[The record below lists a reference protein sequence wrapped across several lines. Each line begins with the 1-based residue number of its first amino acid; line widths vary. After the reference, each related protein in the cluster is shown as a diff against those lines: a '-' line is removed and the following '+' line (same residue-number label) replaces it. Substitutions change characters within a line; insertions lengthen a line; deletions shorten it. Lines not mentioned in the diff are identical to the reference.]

1 MKRFIFLLGIL
12 LILAGCAPDNPRK
25 TEDKLNIVT
34 VIFPAYDFARN
45 IAGDQAAVSMLL
57 KPGAESHS
65 YEPTPQDILKIK
77 NCDVFI
83 YTGGESDEWV
93 NRILASLDTGRIKII
108 RMLDCVPAFTEELVE
123 GMQAEETAES
133 KEPEY
138 DEHVWTAPQ
147 NAARI
152 VQKITDAL
160 CAVDAPNAAVYRQNN
175 AAYLAKLDAL
185 DNDVR
190 QVIQKAKNKTLVFGD
205 RFPFRYFTESYG
217 LKYFAAFPGC
227 AAETEANAATVKF
240 LIDKVRA
247 EKIPVVLHI
256 EFSDRKMART
266 ISEATG
272 AQVRQ
277 LNAVHN
283 ISRAD
288 FQKGLGYLELMR
300 QNIEV
305 LKEALL

>member
-1 MKRFIFLLGIL
+1 MKYFNFWPVITLVLLAL
-12 LILAGCAPDNPRK
+12 FGCAPQQSE
-25 TEDKLNIVT
+25 TENKLSVVA

-45 IAGDQAAVSMLL
+45 VAGDKAAVSMLL

-93 NRILASLDTGRIKII
+93 NKILASLDGKMQIIK
-108 RMLDCVPAFTEELVE
+108 MLDCVPAFAEELVE
-123 GMQAEETAES
+123 GMQAEAEE
-133 KEPEY
+133 EPED
-138 DEHVWTAPQ
+138 DEHVWTAPR
-147 NAARI
+147 NAALI
-152 VQKITDAL
+152 VRKITDAL
-160 CAVDAPNAAVYRQNN
+160 CAADAPNAAVYRQNS
-175 AAYLAKLDAL
+175 AAYLERLDTL
-185 DNDVR
+185 DRDIR
-190 QVIQKAKNKTLVFGD
+190 QVAQNARNKTLVFGD

-227 AAETEANAATVKF
+227 ATETEASAATVKF

-247 EKIPVVLHI
+247 EKIPVILHI
-256 EFSDRKMART
+256 EFSDRKMARA

-272 AQVRQ
+272 APVRQ
-277 LNAVHN
+277 LNAAHN

-288 FQKGLGYLELMR
+288 LKSGIGYIELMR
-300 QNIEV
+300 QNIAV